1 MIEKGLVYGRFQI
14 LHLKHVEYILAAKM
28 RCKRLYIGITMSD
41 DLHVSGGEEDNY
53 RIRRSA
59 NPLTYIERYEMLRD
73 TLLSFGV
80 PREEFEIIPFPIDR
94 VEYLGQYLPEG
105 AVCFMSI
112 CDEWTANNEK
122 RLRSLEF
129 RWKFSGEGPK
139 RKKGYQVPRSGRGS
153 WQMKSGMIWCQRPFL
168 IMFFRT
174 ELMTGSSF
182 QNKGEAENAGLGKIW
197 RRDET
202 NRAGCCR
209 LAGLPKAEPDDHRY
223 DQPGSERCGKW
234 RGTEHAFFW
243 KCV

>member
-53 RIRRSA
+53 RVRRSA

-94 VEYLGQYLPEG
+94 VEYLGQYLPE
-105 AVCFMSI
+105 VCFMSI

-122 RLRSLEF
+122 RFEKLGIPVEVLWRRTKEEKGVSGSQIRQRILADEKWDDLVPKTVF
-129 RWKFSGEGPK
+129 DYVLSHGIDDRIKFSK
-139 RKKGYQVPRSGRGS
+139 
-153 WQMKSGMIWCQRPFL
+153 
-168 IMFFRT
+168 
-174 ELMTGSSF
+174 
-182 QNKGEAENAGLGKIW
+182 
-197 RRDET
+197 
-202 NRAGCCR
+202 
-209 LAGLPKAEPDDHRY
+209 
-223 DQPGSERCGKW
+223 
-234 RGTEHAFFW
+234 
-243 KCV
+243 